1 MEQNQNPT
9 TEQNQNPTTRRKFFL
24 WGLGIVSA
32 ATALK
37 FILPKKKAPTTT
49 KMLTEDGRLV
59 EVDISKIKK
68 TGIKVSDKDVITWV
82 KNKPTF

>member
-1 MEQNQNPT
+1 MEQNQN
-9 TEQNQNPTTRRKFFL
+9 QNSRRKFFL

-32 ATALK
+32 ASVFK
-37 FILPKKKAPTTT
+37 FILPKKKITTTT
-49 KMLTEDGRLV
+49 KMLSEDGKLV

-68 TGIKVSDKDVITWV
+68 TGIKVSDKDVIKWV

>member
-1 MEQNQNPT
+1 M
-9 TEQNQNPTTRRKFFL
+9 
-24 WGLGIVSA
+24 A
-32 ATALK
+32 
-37 FILPKKKAPTTT
+37 ILPKKKAPTTT